1 MKFCA
6 LLALTMVLAAATA
19 VVGLEATAY
28 QMREDFGN
36 TPLND
41 GAISYYYYIPCPTYS
56 WFWSYT
62 GWEANDMVGAFFT
75 VGDQS
80 TGGFDDLDP
89 FNCHT
94 VEALRVLD
102 FAGYGT
108 VYPGLFTV
116 EFDLWCSDEQGC
128 PVGGSIWNSGP
139 YETGFGWNYVT
150 FEPPLCVTDC
160 AALPGPPSASP
171 RVLVTARMVGSD
183 GTYPAWGMDNIGTPV
198 DLGCAM
204 HDSGCLPA
212 LYPRPVTSAYPTVH
226 SGYYG
231 PNFQYCPPLWFAD
244 GADTTPDAGT
254 YGFIE
259 LAWRLYLACEGPTGA
274 ESSSWGNIKRIYR

>member
-6 LLALTMVLAAATA
+6 MLALILVLASAGA
-19 VVGLEATAY
+19 VSGLETTAY
-28 QMREDFGN
+28 QMREDFGSA
-36 TPLND
+36 PLND
-41 GAISYYYYIPCPTYS
+41 GALSYYYYIPCPTYS

-62 GWEANDMVGAFFT
+62 GWEPNDMVGAFFT
-75 VGDQS
+75 VGDQG
-80 TGGFDDLDP
+80 TGGLDPLDP
-89 FNCHT
+89 FSCHT

-128 PVGGSIWNSGP
+128 PVGGSIWSSGP
-139 YETGFGWNYVT
+139 YETVFGWNYVM

-160 AALPGPPSASP
+160 AALPGPPPASP

-183 GTYPAWGMDNIGTPV
+183 GTYPAWGMDNIGSPV
-198 DLGCAM
+198 GLGCVM
-204 HDSGCLPA
+204 HDFGCLPA
-212 LYPRPVTSAYPTVH
+212 LYPRPVTGNYPTIH

-259 LAWRLYLACEGPTGA
+259 LAWRLYFACEGPTGS